1 MKIYLKKK
9 NNKYII
15 IKEGAKRASKS
26 FDSYAEARS
35 YAEKTASDL
44 KATLVDEANPIATS
58 VKKAVKKPKARKII
72 IILAIIIFIAL
83 VVVIILNKDKIIK
96 PNEPTPSTNP
106 TISSTLPNNSSSS
119 LPSSSSATS
128 SSSTSTDGENV
139 IYDDFQIHFMML
151 GNDAAGDSVY
161 IKAGD
166 TDILIDA
173 GSNGSS
179 APTLISYINQYCT
192 DGKLEYVIATHGH
205 TDHIASFAGNTDA
218 KATNFKGEA
227 VGKTGIMYYYAIDT
241 FIDFSYM
248 SAKKIS
254 ATREETLEN
263 KSQVSSD
270 FSSSTLYGKYL
281 AAREYAISKGTKY
294 YTAKECFNNEGDAKS
309 TYTLAPGITMDI
321 LYNYYYF
328 NTSSDLNNYSVCTM
342 FNYNEH
348 HFMLTGDL
356 EVEGEEKLASYY
368 DSSTDAKTLPHVDLF
383 KAGHHGSPTSSNDV
397 LLSKITPDICAVCC
411 CAGTAEYTPDV
422 DNQFPSQEFINR
434 IAKYTDRVYVTT
446 MLEYIDSKWTF
457 TAMNGNII
465 VSSNGANVGVSATN
479 NLTKLKDTTWFNE
492 TIYVKN
498 GKNVDKKKSTDF
510 YTKDTPDVTERPRRI
525 WPN

>member
-1 MKIYLKKK
+1 
-9 NNKYII
+9 
-15 IKEGAKRASKS
+15 
-26 FDSYAEARS
+26 
-35 YAEKTASDL
+35 
-44 KATLVDEANPIATS
+44 
-58 VKKAVKKPKARKII
+58 
-72 IILAIIIFIAL
+72 
-83 VVVIILNKDKIIK
+83 
-96 PNEPTPSTNP
+96 
-106 TISSTLPNNSSSS
+106 
-119 LPSSSSATS
+119 
-128 SSSTSTDGENV
+128 
-139 IYDDFQIHFMML
+139 ML

-179 APTLISYINQYCT
+179 ALTIESYVNQYCT

-205 TDHIASFAGNTDA
+205 TDHIASFAGNNDSN
-218 KATNFKGEA
+218 ATNYKGEK
-227 VGKTGIMYYYAIDT
+227 VGKTGIMYYYDIDT

-248 SAKKIS
+248 TAKKIDAS
-254 ATREETLEN
+254 KEETLEN
-263 KSQVSSD
+263 KTQVSSD

-309 TYTLAPGITMDI
+309 TYTLADGITMDI

-328 NTSSDLNNYSVCTM
+328 NTSSDLNNYSVCTL
-342 FNYNEH
+342 FNYNDR

-356 EVEGEEKLASYY
+356 EVEGEEKLANYY
-368 DSSTDAKTLPHVDLF
+368 DSSTAKKTLPHVDLF

-434 IAKYTDRVYVTT
+434 ISKYTDEVYVTT

-457 TAMNGNII
+457 TPMNGNII
-465 VSSNGANVGVSATN
+465 VSSNGTNIGLSASN
-479 NLTKLKDTTWFNE
+479 NLTKLKDTAWFNE
-492 TIYVKN
+492 TIYVKD